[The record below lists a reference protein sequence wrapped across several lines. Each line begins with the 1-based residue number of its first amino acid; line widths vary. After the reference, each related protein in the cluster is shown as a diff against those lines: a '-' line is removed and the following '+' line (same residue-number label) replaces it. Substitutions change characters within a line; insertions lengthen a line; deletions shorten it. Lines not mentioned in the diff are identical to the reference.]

1 MNILSWNVNGI
12 KGRRGKTA
20 KGKQIRSQIRHIS
33 KVNGLLDIVELQEHH
48 LNQEEINVYGGSFIG
63 NTWEYFWGL
72 GHGDNHSHGG
82 VCMYIN
88 KKWSNLILQ
97 KEIIIEGRP
106 QFMVIQFDCEKVSI
120 CNLYA
125 SNFAAERAQFWRHL
139 RRVLTATNI
148 SHWCLAGDFNMLED
162 PADRTGGRGRTI
174 YGQELLEW
182 EKLLFSLGITD
193 VWALLNLQQALIP

>member
-1 MNILSWNVNGI
+1 
-12 KGRRGKTA
+12 
-20 KGKQIRSQIRHIS
+20 
-33 KVNGLLDIVELQEHH
+33 
-48 LNQEEINVYGGSFIG
+48 
-63 NTWEYFWGL
+63 
-72 GHGDNHSHGG
+72 
-82 VCMYIN
+82 MYIN

-193 VWALLNLQQALIP
+193 VWGSPQFATSSDSLTFSRSNGTQVNTKLSRIDRYYVSEFFREKGGHIEIIAGTVSSDHRPLFVGLKS